1 MKEWQRLFQDNQK
14 TKTMRDIKYLVVHCT
29 ATPQTATVSS
39 IQNYWKNTL
48 KWVMPGY
55 HFMIKSD
62 GEIIQLLEIEKIS
75 NGVKGFNSVSINI
88 SYIGGVDSEN
98 KPIDNRTPAQRRS
111 LTDLLTKLKK
121 EFPKAIIQGHR
132 DFPNVKKACPSFN
145 AKEEY
150 KNL

>member
-1 MKEWQRLFQDNQK
+1 MKEWLQLFQDNQK
-14 TKTMRDIKYLVVHCT
+14 TKTMRDIKYIVVHCT

-55 HFMIKSD
+55 HFMIKPD
-62 GEIIQLLEIEKIS
+62 GEIVQLLEIEKIS

-98 KPIDNRTPAQRRS
+98 RPIDNRTPAQKRS